1 MVTRTINGGSAMSSP
16 VVMSRNVLKRNSMR
30 FAAALLAALA
40 IFAGGPNA
48 ALAAAPQ
55 HHDQVPGFYR
65 LKVGDLEVTALYDGT
80 GVFDPQWLNGTKAT
94 MDGVVKA
101 LHGHR
106 DFRHRPNC
114 GGGGAA
120 SIAA

>member
-1 MVTRTINGGSAMSSP
+1 MTINGGSAAIST
-16 VVMSRNVLKRNSMR
+16 VVTSTNVFKRNSMR

-40 IFAGGPNA
+40 GLVAVPNA
-48 ALAAAPQ
+48 ALAAPHE

-80 GVFDPQWLNGTKAT
+80 GVFDPHWLNGTKAT

-101 LHGHR
+101 LQE
-106 DFRHRPNC
+106 DP
-114 GGGGAA
+114 
-120 SIAA
+120 